1 MLANQL
7 ISNNFPSVDPDD
19 TVFLALQL
27 MEDYDLQHI
36 AVVNNQSN
44 KYLGLLSKDNLL
56 DTDDSSSVQT
66 LSSSMFSRV
75 INVNEHFLTALKLAT
90 QNSLTIVPVTNNE
103 HEFIGVIPATELLK
117 ASARFLGAEEPGAV
131 IVLEMER
138 KSYSFGEISRLVE
151 TNDAFITQFN
161 SFFEQESS
169 LLVVTLK
176 INKLEVSDIISTFQ
190 RYEYSVR
197 YYIGEEQ
204 YENELKYNYDHLM
217 SYLKF

>member
-7 ISNNFPSVDPDD
+7 ISNNFPSVDPED

-27 MEDYDLQHI
+27 MEDYEIQHL
-36 AVVNNQSN
+36 AVVNNVNN
-44 KYLGLLSKDNLL
+44 KYIGLLSKDNLL
-56 DTDDSSSVQT
+56 DADDGAAVQS
-66 LSSSMFSRV
+66 LAANMFVRV
-75 INVNEHFLTALKLAT
+75 INENEHFVAALKFAS
-90 QNSLTIVPVTNNE
+90 QNTLSIVPVTNNE
-103 HEFIGVIPATELLK
+103 NEYIGVIPAAELLK
-117 ASARFLGAEEPGAV
+117 ASARFIGVEEQGAV

-161 SFFEQESS
+161 SFFEPESG
-169 LLVVTLK
+169 LLIVTLK